1 MGSSHE
7 VLGRYREQPID
18 EDLEARKI
26 ANLQARREPDLTR
39 TSYTD
44 NHANNGI
51 VRIIGNV
58 MTLCGI
64 VVLFIAGSSRAL
76 AEFGIAFVYAYSG
89 SETKA
94 ENAQILGDLPLHIAR
109 CHSAR
114 TCG

>member
-1 MGSSHE
+1 MIPAG
-7 VLGRYREQPID
+7 QPID

-58 MTLCGI
+58 ITICGA
-64 VVLFIAGSSRAL
+64 VMLFIAGSSGAL
-76 AEFGIAFVYAYSG
+76 AEFWYRIRVCLFR
-89 SETKA
+89 
-94 ENAQILGDLPLHIAR
+94 L
-109 CHSAR
+109 
-114 TCG
+114 

>member
-1 MGSSHE
+1 MIPAG
-7 VLGRYREQPID
+7 QPID

-58 MTLCGI
+58 ITICGA
-64 VVLFIAGSSRAL
+64 VTLFIAGSTGAL
-76 AEFGIAFVYAYSG
+76 AEVWNGIRVCLFR
-89 SETKA
+89 
-94 ENAQILGDLPLHIAR
+94 L
-109 CHSAR
+109 
-114 TCG
+114 